1 MLFLEDKWVFFE
13 NEFSVFILMKWDMIS
28 YGNSFQASDFASN
41 NSNYYLDYKSLQS
54 YIISKHD
61 KLLHISSHCE
71 LAIVLE

>member
-1 MLFLEDKWVFFE
+1 
-13 NEFSVFILMKWDMIS
+13 MIS